1 MADLVVGIQWGDE
14 GKGKVVDLLAK
25 EYEYVVRCGGGHN
38 AGHTIVHNGTKYA
51 VHLIPSGILYP
62 HCKNVIGNGVV
73 INLKALCEELEN
85 FGSIEQLQGRLFIS
99 DKAHIILPIYEVID
113 KAKELHK
120 QKDAIG
126 TTGKGIGPAYT
137 QKSARNGIRVVDLY
151 NTQVL
156 ESKVQLIIN
165 DYEPL
170 QKIYNFSLPSMDS
183 IMKELCDY
191 AHKLTP
197 LITNTTELLWEAQQ
211 RGAKILCEG
220 AQGSMLDIEH
230 GTYPFVTSSNTL
242 ASGACSGS
250 GLAPRDLKRVIGITK
265 AYCTRVGNGAFPSED
280 LGKDGEYLRSKGA
293 EFGTTTGRP
302 RRCGWF
308 DALAVKYACRLNGCD
323 EIALMKLDVFD
334 GLHSIK
340 VCTAYTQNG
349 KHIDYVPTD
358 FSNLEP
364 VYTELSGWDSVQ
376 GIREFSK
383 LPKNAKEYIA
393 FLEKLIGVKI
403 SFIST
408 SPEREDIIRI

>member
-25 EYEYVVRCGGGHN
+25 EYDYIVRCGGGHN
-38 AGHTIVHNGTKYA
+38 AGHTIVHNGVKYA
-51 VHLIPSGILYP
+51 LHLIPSGILYT

-73 INLKALCEELEN
+73 INLKALCEEMAN
-85 FGSIEQLQGRLFIS
+85 FGSVEQLRGRLFIS
-99 DKAHIILPIYEVID
+99 DKAHIILPIYEVFD
-113 KAKELHK
+113 KAREIHK

-137 QKSARNGIRVVDLY
+137 QKIARNGIRVVDLY
-151 NTQVL
+151 NASVL
-156 ESKVQLIIN
+156 ESKVQTLLN
-165 DYEPL
+165 DYALLQETYNFTLPSADSIIKEIYDYA
-170 QKIYNFSLPSMDS
+170 QKI
-183 IMKELCDY
+183 
-191 AHKLTP
+191 AP
-197 LITNTTELLWEAQQ
+197 LITNTTELLWEAQE

-220 AQGSMLDIEH
+220 AQGSMLDVEH

-250 GLAPRDLKRVIGITK
+250 GLAPKDLKRVIGIVK

-280 LGKDGEYLRSKGA
+280 FGKDGEYLRSKGA

-308 DALAVKYACRLNGCD
+308 DALAVKYACKLNGCD
-323 EIALMKLDVFD
+323 ELAVMKLDVFD
-334 GLHSIK
+334 GLDSIK
-340 VCTAYTQNG
+340 VCTAYQQNG
-349 KHIDYVPTD
+349 KEISYVPTD
-358 FSNLEP
+358 FNNLSP
-364 VYTELSGWDSVQ
+364 IYTELRGWESVQ

-393 FLEKLIGVKI
+393 FLQDLIGVKI

>member
-14 GKGKVVDLLAK
+14 GKGKIVDLLAK

-38 AGHTIVHNGTKYA
+38 AGHTIVYNGTKYA
-51 VHLIPSGILYP
+51 LHLMPSGILYP
-62 HCKNVIGNGVV
+62 HCKNIIGNGVV
-73 INLKALCEELEN
+73 INLKALCEEMAN
-85 FGSIEQLQGRLFIS
+85 FGGIEQLQGRLFIS

-113 KAKELHK
+113 KAKESFK

-137 QKSARNGIRVVDLY
+137 QKIARNGIRVIDLY
-151 NTQVL
+151 NPQVL
-156 ESKVQLIIN
+156 QSKVQVIVN
-165 DYEPL
+165 DYALLQESYNFRLPSVDSIIKEL
-170 QKIYNFSLPSMDS
+170 QQYAQKI
-183 IMKELCDY
+183 
-191 AHKLTP
+191 TP
-197 LITNTTELLWEAQQ
+197 LISNTTELLWEAQD

-220 AQGSMLDIEH
+220 AQGSMLDVEH

-250 GLAPRDLKRVIGITK
+250 GLAPKDLKRVIGIVK

-280 LGKDGEYLRSKGA
+280 LGVDGEYLRSKGA
-293 EFGTTTGRP
+293 EFGTTTGRA

-323 EIALMKLDVFD
+323 ELAVMKLDVFD
-334 GLHSIK
+334 GLDSIK
-340 VCTAYTQNG
+340 VCTAYQQNG
-349 KHIDYVPTD
+349 KHIHSMPTD
-358 FSNLEP
+358 FSDITP
-364 VYTELSGWDSVQ
+364 VYTELCGWDSVQ

-393 FLEKLIGVKI
+393 FLENLIGVKI

-408 SPEREDIIRI
+408 SPEREDIITI

>member
-25 EYEYVVRCGGGHN
+25 EYDYIVRCGGGHN
-38 AGHTIVHNGTKYA
+38 AGHTIVHNGVKYA
-51 VHLIPSGILYP
+51 LHLIPSGILYT

-73 INLKALCEELEN
+73 INLKALCEEMAN
-85 FGSIEQLQGRLFIS
+85 FGSVEQLRGRLFIS
-99 DKAHIILPIYEVID
+99 DKAHIILPIYEVFD
-113 KAKELHK
+113 KAREIHK

-137 QKSARNGIRVVDLY
+137 QKIARNGIRVVDLY
-151 NTQVL
+151 NTSVL
-156 ESKVQLIIN
+156 ESKVQTLLN
-165 DYEPL
+165 DYALLQETYNFTLPSADSIIKEIYDYA
-170 QKIYNFSLPSMDS
+170 QKI
-183 IMKELCDY
+183 
-191 AHKLTP
+191 AP
-197 LITNTTELLWEAQQ
+197 LITNTTELLWEAQE

-220 AQGSMLDIEH
+220 AQGSMLDVEH

-250 GLAPRDLKRVIGITK
+250 GLAPKDLKRVIGIVK

-280 LGKDGEYLRSKGA
+280 FGKDGEYLRSKGA

-308 DALAVKYACRLNGCD
+308 DALAVKYACKLNGCD
-323 EIALMKLDVFD
+323 ELAVMKLDVFD
-334 GLHSIK
+334 GLDSIK
-340 VCTAYTQNG
+340 VCTAYQQNG
-349 KHIDYVPTD
+349 KEISYVPTD
-358 FSNLEP
+358 FNNLSP
-364 VYTELSGWDSVQ
+364 IYTELRGWESVQ

-393 FLEKLIGVKI
+393 FLQDLVGVKI

>member
-25 EYEYVVRCGGGHN
+25 EYEYIVRCGGGHN
-38 AGHTIVHNGTKYA
+38 AGHTIVHNGVKYA
-51 VHLIPSGILYP
+51 LHLIPSGILYT

-73 INLKALCEELEN
+73 INLKALCEEMAN
-85 FGSIEQLQGRLFIS
+85 FGSVEQLRGRLFIS
-99 DKAHIILPIYEVID
+99 DKAHIILPIYEVFD
-113 KAKELHK
+113 KAREIHK

-137 QKSARNGIRVVDLY
+137 QKIARNGIRVVDLY
-151 NTQVL
+151 NTSIL
-156 ESKVQLIIN
+156 ESKVQTLLN
-165 DYEPL
+165 DYALLQETYNFTLPSVDSIIKEIYDYA
-170 QKIYNFSLPSMDS
+170 QKI
-183 IMKELCDY
+183 
-191 AHKLTP
+191 AP
-197 LITNTTELLWEAQQ
+197 LITNTTELLWEAQE

-220 AQGSMLDIEH
+220 AQGSMLDVEH

-250 GLAPRDLKRVIGITK
+250 GLAPKDLKRVIGIVK

-280 LGKDGEYLRSKGA
+280 FGKDGEYLRSKGA

-308 DALAVKYACRLNGCD
+308 DALAVKYACKLNGCD
-323 EIALMKLDVFD
+323 ELAVMKLDVFD
-334 GLHSIK
+334 GLDSIK
-340 VCTAYTQNG
+340 VCTAYQQNG
-349 KHIDYVPTD
+349 KEISYVPTD
-358 FSNLEP
+358 FSNLSP
-364 VYTELSGWDSVQ
+364 VYTELCGWESVQ

-393 FLEKLIGVKI
+393 FLQDLVGVKI

-408 SPEREDIIRI
+408 SPEREDIIKI